1 VLQTITNHFSA
12 ARLLDLGSGS
22 ARGPFLV
29 TQSGVAPSDD
39 KARERMFVLRPDG
52 KWVDFNCYAC
62 QGRPDVMDE
71 LVFNTTA
78 EVMKTMARLTGKPE
92 VVDLP
97 IDEAGL
103 KAWSSRQRSSDLVQ
117 AAHAWAQQYKER
129 HRQQQ
134 KK

>member
-1 VLQTITNHFSA
+1 MLQTITNHFKA
-12 ARLLDLGSGS
+12 VRLLDLGSGS

-29 TQSGVAPSDD
+29 TQIGVAPNDN

-52 KWVDFNCYAC
+52 KWADFNCYAC
-62 QGRPDVMDE
+62 QGRPEAIDE

-78 EVMKTMARLTGKPE
+78 DVMKTMARLSGRPE

-103 KAWSSRQRSSDLVQ
+103 KAWRSRQASGDPVQ
-117 AAHAWAQQYKER
+117 AAQAWAQQYKER
-129 HRQQQ
+129 HRQQ
-134 KK
+134 